1 MHPILVAGL
10 ICGCMDIT
18 AALTVYGSM
27 GIKPMRLLQG
37 ISSGLLGPAAFQGGV
52 PTAALGL
59 LCHYVVALG
68 AAAVFYLASRKLRF
82 LTEHAVAAGVLYAA
96 VVYFFMQNVVLPLSR
111 AAPRPFVLRGMIIG
125 LVIHVFCVGLPISL
139 AIRRFSA
146 PVQLV

>member
-10 ICGCMDIT
+10 ICGSMDIT

-27 GIKPMRLLQG
+27 GVKPMRLLQG
-37 ISSGLLGPAAFQGGV
+37 ISSGLLGPAAYQGGV

-59 LCHYVVALG
+59 LCHYGVALG
-68 AAAVFYLASRKLRF
+68 AAAVFYLASRRMRV
-82 LTEHAVAAGVLYAA
+82 LTEHAVAAGVLYAV

-111 AAPRPFVLRGMIIG
+111 AAHRPFVFRMMIVG

-139 AIRRFSA
+139 SVRASS
-146 PVQLV
+146 